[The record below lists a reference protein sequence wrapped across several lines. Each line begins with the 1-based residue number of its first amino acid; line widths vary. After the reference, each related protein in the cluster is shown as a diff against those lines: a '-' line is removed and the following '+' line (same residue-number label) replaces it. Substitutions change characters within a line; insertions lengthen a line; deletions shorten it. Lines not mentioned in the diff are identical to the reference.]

1 MPAFTLS
8 VLARS
13 DLKDIARHTLRRWGR
28 EQRNLYLK
36 QLDDAFHALA
46 ETPALGVACDHV
58 TSGCRKFPL
67 GSHMI
72 YYRHGSA
79 ECEPAEGVAVLR
91 ILHKSMDAEPNLA
104 VSG

>member
-1 MPAFTLS
+1 
-8 VLARS
+8 
-13 DLKDIARHTLRRWGR
+13 
-28 EQRNLYLK
+28 
-36 QLDDAFHALA
+36 
-46 ETPALGVACDHV
+46 
-58 TSGCRKFPL
+58 
-67 GSHMI
+67 MI